1 MLNERL
7 IESDR
12 PRLFTASFTALLV
25 AQTCFGYAF
34 SSFFL
39 LPTFM
44 SRELAAS
51 ATQVGWVMSLAAA
64 GIVVFLP
71 VVGMAVDRIG
81 RRGFLIA
88 GGLLMGVASLG
99 FLFVESVGPL
109 LYGLRLLQA
118 LAFSMAFAA
127 GGALA
132 IDEAPP
138 ERMGQAMGLFGLTF
152 LAMNGV
158 ASAAVEQIA
167 EHFSWDGAFA
177 IAGIAALACAAL
189 ALRIRESF
197 VPPTRTEAAK
207 PRLGGPVS
215 IRSMLI
221 MACIGA
227 ALLAMFNFV
236 QLYAEEL
243 GLADV
248 SLFFVAYAVVA
259 SVVRAGFGHLLD
271 EWGHRRVAI
280 ASLAL
285 YILVVLAT
293 ARLDVFGLTVIGGLL
308 GLCHGS
314 FYPAFSAVSL
324 VAGGPEARG
333 RVIAFV
339 QAAFNVGAGASA
351 VLGMLADRAGYAAVF
366 YAAAGALAFGWL
378 LLVTSP
384 KSPPRGER
392 EADVSVPLR
401 MIRPS
406 MRC

>member
-1 MLNERL
+1 MVNERV
-7 IESDR
+7 IESAR

-44 SRELAAS
+44 SRELGAS

-71 VVGMAVDRIG
+71 VVGMAVDRVG

-88 GGLLMGVASLG
+88 GGLLMSAASLG
-99 FLFVESVGPL
+99 FLFVDSVGPL

-132 IDEAPP
+132 VDEAPP

-167 EHFSWDGAFA
+167 EHFSWGGAFA
-177 IAGIAALACAAL
+177 IAGIAALACSLL
-189 ALRIRESF
+189 ALRIRENF
-197 VPPTRTEAAK
+197 VPPTGTKATK
-207 PRLGGPVS
+207 PRVRGPVS

-243 GLADV
+243 GLVDV

-293 ARLDVFGLTVIGGLL
+293 ARLDVLGLMLIGGLL
-308 GLCHGS
+308 GLSHGT
-314 FYPAFSAVSL
+314 FYPAFSAASL

-351 VLGMLADRAGYAAVF
+351 LFGMLADRAGYAAVF
-366 YAAAGALAFGWL
+366 YAAAAALTFGWL

-384 KSPPRGER
+384 KSTP
-392 EADVSVPLR
+392 EAG
-401 MIRPS
+401 
-406 MRC
+406 

>member
-1 MLNERL
+1 MVNERV
-7 IESDR
+7 IESAR
-12 PRLFTASFTALLV
+12 PRLFTANFTALLV

-44 SRELAAS
+44 SRELGAS
-51 ATQVGWVMSLAAA
+51 ATEVGWVMSLAAA

-71 VVGMAVDRIG
+71 VVGMAVDRVG

-88 GGLLMGVASLG
+88 GGLLMSAASLG
-99 FLFVESVGPL
+99 FLFVDSVGPL

-132 IDEAPP
+132 VDEAPP

-167 EHFSWDGAFA
+167 EHFSWGGAFA
-177 IAGIAALACAAL
+177 IAGIAALACSLL
-189 ALRIRESF
+189 ALRIRENF
-197 VPPTRTEAAK
+197 VPPTGTQATK
-207 PRLGGPVS
+207 PRVRGPVS

-243 GLADV
+243 GLVDV

-293 ARLDVFGLTVIGGLL
+293 ARLDVLGLMLIGGLL
-308 GLCHGS
+308 GLSHGT
-314 FYPAFSAVSL
+314 FYPAFSAASL

-351 VLGMLADRAGYAAVF
+351 LFGMLADRAGYAAVF
-366 YAAAGALAFGWL
+366 YAAAAALTFGWL

-384 KSPPRGER
+384 KSTP
-392 EADVSVPLR
+392 EAG
-401 MIRPS
+401 
-406 MRC
+406 

>member
-1 MLNERL
+1 MVNERV
-7 IESDR
+7 IESAR

-44 SRELAAS
+44 SRELGAS

-71 VVGMAVDRIG
+71 VVGMAVDRVG

-88 GGLLMGVASLG
+88 GGLLMSAASLG
-99 FLFVESVGPL
+99 FLFVDSVGPL

-132 IDEAPP
+132 VDEAPP

-167 EHFSWDGAFA
+167 EHFSWGGAFA
-177 IAGIAALACAAL
+177 IAGIAALACSLL
-189 ALRIRESF
+189 ALRIRENF
-197 VPPTRTEAAK
+197 VPPTGTQATK
-207 PRLGGPVS
+207 PRVRGPVS

-243 GLADV
+243 GLVDV

-293 ARLDVFGLTVIGGLL
+293 ARLDVLGLMLIGGLL
-308 GLCHGS
+308 GLSHGA
-314 FYPAFSAVSL
+314 FYPAFSAASL

-351 VLGMLADRAGYAAVF
+351 LFGMLADRAGYAAVF
-366 YAAAGALAFGWL
+366 YAAAAALTFGWL

-384 KSPPRGER
+384 KSTP
-392 EADVSVPLR
+392 EAG
-401 MIRPS
+401 
-406 MRC
+406 

>member
-1 MLNERL
+1 MMLNERV
-7 IESDR
+7 IEPGR
-12 PRLFTASFTALLV
+12 PRLFTANFTALLV

-44 SRELAAS
+44 SRELGAS

-71 VVGMAVDRIG
+71 MVGMAVDRVG

-99 FLFVESVGPL
+99 FLFVDSVGPL

-132 IDEAPP
+132 VDEAPP

-167 EHFSWDGAFA
+167 EHFSWGEAFA
-177 IAGIAALACAAL
+177 IAGIAALACALL

-197 VPPTRTEAAK
+197 VPPTRTEATR
-207 PRLGGPVS
+207 PRVRGPVS

-221 MACIGA
+221 MASIGA

-271 EWGHRRVAI
+271 EWGHRRVAV
-280 ASLAL
+280 AALSL

-293 ARLDVFGLTVIGGLL
+293 VRLDVFGLMVIGGLL
-308 GLCHGS
+308 GLSHGI
-314 FYPAFSAVSL
+314 FYPAFSAASL

-351 VLGMLADRAGYAAVF
+351 VFGMLADRAGYAAVF
-366 YAAAGALAFGWL
+366 YAAAAALVFGWL
-378 LLVTSP
+378 LLVTSR
-384 KSPPRGER
+384 K
-392 EADVSVPLR
+392 
-401 MIRPS
+401 
-406 MRC
+406 